1 MHEPLGGPLE
11 GGIVAYV
18 SVIWWNVTPFFIQE
32 LPHIVWGEWGETS
45 WVLNWISYSEET
57 GFMDILLFMWHVFH
71 MLYNTATQYT

>member
-32 LPHIVWGEWGETS
+32 LPHIVGGG
-45 WVLNWISYSEET
+45 VK
-57 GFMDILLFMWHVFH
+57 LLKFKNEFVIGKKQ
-71 MLYNTATQYT
+71 A